1 MYIGQCTLYI
11 TYILLINTIENAI
24 SINHWL
30 LFLADLYPFMKGYNS
45 IKYKCV

>member
-11 TYILLINTIENAI
+11 LLIHTIENAI

-45 IKYKCV
+45 IMYVVCLG